1 MDRYYTANI
10 FLAVGA
16 MVIMLAA
23 LQYNVVLDR
32 KRKWMTA
39 CLFGVIALAA
49 LCEWMGNALNGAPAE
64 WIPLHLAVKTLELS
78 LTPFIGVLYGQSMST
93 GDDLEKTALAAAVG
107 NLVLEVASAFTGL
120 IFRVDS
126 ANVYHHAAFY
136 GIYTFFC
143 FVTIL
148 YFLVRGMQT
157 FRRYQSSGGV
167 LIVLV
172 ALFLVGGVC
181 IQMVDSQLN
190 VTWLS
195 VAVSSIMLYKF
206 YSDLVQQVDGLTE
219 LINRWG
225 YENYLSHFNGQGAIL
240 YFDVD
245 HFKQIND
252 TYGHTYGDR
261 CLQEIADCIRTAYG
275 LCGKCFRI
283 GGDEFCVILDHR
295 LNQINGLT
303 ADFIGQIKA
312 KREEDPRLPQV
323 SIGYVLFDT
332 REMNIQDAVTR
343 ADAEMYAAKQ
353 QDRTPAPEENQT

>member
-1 MDRYYTANI
+1 M
-10 FLAVGA
+10 
-16 MVIMLAA
+16 
-23 LQYNVVLDR
+23 
-32 KRKWMTA
+32 
-39 CLFGVIALAA
+39 
-49 LCEWMGNALNGAPAE
+49 
-64 WIPLHLAVKTLELS
+64 
-78 LTPFIGVLYGQSMST
+78 
-93 GDDLEKTALAAAVG
+93 
-107 NLVLEVASAFTGL
+107 
-120 IFRVDS
+120 
-126 ANVYHHAAFY
+126 
-136 GIYTFFC
+136 
-143 FVTIL
+143 
-148 YFLVRGMQT
+148 
-157 FRRYQSSGGV
+157 
-167 LIVLV
+167 
-172 ALFLVGGVC
+172 
-181 IQMVDSQLN
+181 
-190 VTWLS
+190 
-195 VAVSSIMLYKF
+195 
-206 YSDLVQQVDGLTE
+206 DGLTE

-312 KREEDPRLPQV
+312 KREEDPRLPRV

>member
-1 MDRYYTANI
+1 M
-10 FLAVGA
+10 
-16 MVIMLAA
+16 
-23 LQYNVVLDR
+23 
-32 KRKWMTA
+32 
-39 CLFGVIALAA
+39 
-49 LCEWMGNALNGAPAE
+49 
-64 WIPLHLAVKTLELS
+64 
-78 LTPFIGVLYGQSMST
+78 
-93 GDDLEKTALAAAVG
+93 
-107 NLVLEVASAFTGL
+107 
-120 IFRVDS
+120 DS

-206 YSDLVQQVDGLTE
+206 YSDLVQQVDGLT
-219 LINRWG
+219 
-225 YENYLSHFNGQGAIL
+225 
-240 YFDVD
+240 
-245 HFKQIND
+245 
-252 TYGHTYGDR
+252 
-261 CLQEIADCIRTAYG
+261 
-275 LCGKCFRI
+275 
-283 GGDEFCVILDHR
+283 
-295 LNQINGLT
+295 
-303 ADFIGQIKA
+303 ADFIGQIEA
-312 KREEDPRLPQV
+312 KREEDPRLPRV

>member
-1 MDRYYTANI
+1 M
-10 FLAVGA
+10 
-16 MVIMLAA
+16 
-23 LQYNVVLDR
+23 
-32 KRKWMTA
+32 
-39 CLFGVIALAA
+39 
-49 LCEWMGNALNGAPAE
+49 
-64 WIPLHLAVKTLELS
+64 
-78 LTPFIGVLYGQSMST
+78 
-93 GDDLEKTALAAAVG
+93 
-107 NLVLEVASAFTGL
+107 
-120 IFRVDS
+120 DS

-261 CLQEIADCIRTAYG
+261 CLQEIADCIRAAYG

-312 KREEDPRLPQV
+312 KREEDPRLPRV

-332 REMNIQDAVTR
+332 RERKCTPPSS
-343 ADAEMYAAKQ
+343 
-353 QDRTPAPEENQT
+353 RTAPRPRKKIKHKVPAPAGFPPAKGSARSDRPEPAIARGTGRSLF